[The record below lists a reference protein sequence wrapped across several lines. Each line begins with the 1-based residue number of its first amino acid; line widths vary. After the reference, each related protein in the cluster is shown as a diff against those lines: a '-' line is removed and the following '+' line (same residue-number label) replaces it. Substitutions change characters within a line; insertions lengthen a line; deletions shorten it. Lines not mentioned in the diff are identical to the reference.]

1 MNKDDAAMFP
11 IMASGALFSLYV
23 AFKYFNEAI
32 VKELIFVYLVIVS
45 GIAMAGVINK
55 VVENYMPEV
64 VWSFALTKPFKL
76 SLTVRKCDLVSY
88 PIAFAFC
95 LVYYFNGFWA
105 GNNILGIFITIFVA
119 AYRLSEE

>member
-11 IMASGALFSLYV
+11 LMASGALFSLYI

-32 VKELIFVYLVIVS
+32 VKELIFLYLVIVA
-45 GIAMAGVINK
+45 GVVMAGVINM
-55 VVENYMPEV
+55 VVENYLPEV
-64 VWSFALTKPFKL
+64 MWSFALTKPFKL
-76 SLTVRKCDLVSY
+76 SVTVRKCDLVSY

-95 LVYYFNGFWA
+95 LAYYFKGFWV

-119 AYRLSEE
+119 AHRPG

>member
-11 IMASGALFSLYV
+11 LMASGALFSLYI

-32 VKELIFVYLVIVS
+32 VKELIFLYLVIV
-45 GIAMAGVINK
+45 AGVINM
-55 VVENYMPEV
+55 VVENYLPEV
-64 VWSFALTKPFKL
+64 MWSFALTKPFKL
-76 SLTVRKCDLVSY
+76 SVTVRKCDLVSY

-95 LVYYFNGFWA
+95 LAYYFKGFWV

-119 AYRLSEE
+119 AHRPG